1 MIVLIGFGLA
11 IIIIF
16 ILLGIRGQLVK
27 NNKQNE
33 EVLRLLKRLVEL
45 NQ

>member
-11 IIIIF
+11 IIMIF

>member
-11 IIIIF
+11 IIMIF
-16 ILLGIRGQLVK
+16 ILIGIRGQLVK

>member
-1 MIVLIGFGLA
+1 MIVLIGLGLA
-11 IIIIF
+11 VIMIF
-16 ILLGIRGQLVK
+16 TLLGIRGQLVK